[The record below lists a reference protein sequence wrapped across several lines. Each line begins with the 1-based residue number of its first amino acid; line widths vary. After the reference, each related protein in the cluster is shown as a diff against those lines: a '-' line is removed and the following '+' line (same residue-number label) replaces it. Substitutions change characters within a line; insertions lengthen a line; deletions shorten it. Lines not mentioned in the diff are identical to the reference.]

1 MYIHHKENG
10 AGAAVRPMNCHCRQT
25 SGTLSKQGLG
35 MNKLTLLGI
44 ATQPKYDDND
54 QWTGA
59 EICASIEAEEDDG
72 LHRVEIKLEISPT
85 IADSVKNFG
94 YSDAIE
100 NYLMKRVEAC
110 LNVFPKKWPGTE
122 RDAGH
127 IYEVILLKL
136 PCFMAKSAAHI
147 FYSQNF
153 RTGVIDEC
161 TEDMLDRNV

>member
-1 MYIHHKENG
+1 
-10 AGAAVRPMNCHCRQT
+10 
-25 SGTLSKQGLG
+25 

-59 EICASIEAEEDDG
+59 EICAAIEAEIEEDDQRG
-72 LHRVEIKLEISPT
+72 LHRVGIKLEISPT

-94 YSDAIE
+94 YSDTIE

-110 LNVFPKKWPGTE
+110 LNVCPKKWPGTQ

-147 FYSQNF
+147 YYSQNF
-153 RTGVIDEC
+153 RTGEIDEC
-161 TEDMLDRNV
+161 TEEQLDRNV

>member
-1 MYIHHKENG
+1 
-10 AGAAVRPMNCHCRQT
+10 
-25 SGTLSKQGLG
+25 

-72 LHRVEIKLEISPT
+72 LHRVGIKLEISPT

-94 YSDAIE
+94 YSDTIE

-110 LNVFPKKWPGTE
+110 LNVCPKKWPGTE

-127 IYEVILLKL
+127 IYEVIRLKL
-136 PCFMAKSAAHI
+136 PRFVTKAADRI
-147 FYSQNF
+147 FYGQNF
-153 RTGVIDEC
+153 RTGDIDVGLIDLDEIKKLKK
-161 TEDMLDRNV
+161 EDIMEMLKQAEHLKWKGPGEL

>member
-1 MYIHHKENG
+1 
-10 AGAAVRPMNCHCRQT
+10 
-25 SGTLSKQGLG
+25 

-59 EICASIEAEEDDG
+59 EICAAIEAEIEEDDQRG
-72 LHRVEIKLEISPT
+72 LHRVGIKLEISPT

-110 LNVFPKKWPGTE
+110 LNVCPKKWPGTE

-136 PCFMAKSAAHI
+136 PLFMAKSAAHI

-153 RTGVIDEC
+153 RTGEIDEC
-161 TEDMLDRNV
+161 TEDMLDRSV